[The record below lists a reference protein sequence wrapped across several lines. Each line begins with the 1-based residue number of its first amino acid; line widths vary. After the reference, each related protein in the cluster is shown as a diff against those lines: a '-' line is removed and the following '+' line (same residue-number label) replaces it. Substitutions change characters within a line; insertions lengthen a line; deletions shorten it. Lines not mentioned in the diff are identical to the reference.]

1 MKPSAD
7 IPHLQ
12 VVETAKLHPHE
23 LHDEQRAQP
32 LVSALRRDR
41 VLKNPPIVMPIEGRD
56 DYVVLDG
63 ANRVTAF
70 RLLECPHCLVQVAKP
85 ERESV
90 EVKTWNHVLLGLS
103 AEEAKDLFLTAGQEI
118 KPASNNGGPK
128 SAADLT
134 SLEILFDDGA
144 MLSLNHADDPLEQR
158 IKNLNEIVDLYRNQV
173 HFERTSEDKLAG
185 MDQMYDSVAA
195 LVVFPEFEPAEVVKA
210 VASEWHFPPGITRFI
225 VSPRALRLNYPM
237 AMLSGSESLSQ
248 KQEHLNL
255 WIQSRVR
262 NRRVR
267 YYAESTFLFDE

>member
-63 ANRVTAF
+63 ANRVAAF
-70 RLLECPHCLVQVAKP
+70 RLLESLHCLVQVAKP

-90 EVKTWNHVLLGLS
+90 EVKTWNHVLMGLS
-103 AEEAKDLFLTAGQEI
+103 AGEAKDLFQAAGQEI
-118 KPASNNGGPK
+118 KPASDNGRPGH
-128 SAADLT
+128 SADLT
-134 SLEILFDDGA
+134 SLEIHFDDGA
-144 MLSLNHADDPLEQR
+144 LLSLNHGNDPLEQR
-158 IKNLNEIVDLYRNQV
+158 IQILNEVVDLYRNKV

-185 MDQMYDSVAA
+185 MDQMYDAVAA
-195 LVVFPEFEPAEVVKA
+195 LVVFPEFEPDEVVKA
-210 VASEWHFPPGITRFI
+210 VARKWHFPPGITRFI

-237 AMLSGSESLSQ
+237 SMLSGSESLKQ
-248 KQEHLNL
+248 KQDNLDL